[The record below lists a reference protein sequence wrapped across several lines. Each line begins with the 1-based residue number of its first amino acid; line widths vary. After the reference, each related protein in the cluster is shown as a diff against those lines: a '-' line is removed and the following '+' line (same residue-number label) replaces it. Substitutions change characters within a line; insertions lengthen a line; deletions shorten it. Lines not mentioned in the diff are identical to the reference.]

1 VRLHRITSTPDRTV
15 KVVTASPVVAFTG
28 IRNLQGACSMQPVE
42 DLGEGFFCC
51 RFLGGSSDVVGDDDG
66 WPRGVGVALGG
77 RGDVETAE
85 AMLK

>member
-1 VRLHRITSTPDRTV
+1 
-15 KVVTASPVVAFTG
+15 VVAFTG

-51 RFLGGSSDVVGDDDG
+51 RSLGGSSDVVGDDDG

-77 RGDVETAE
+77 ATV
-85 AMLK
+85 MLGAAVVLKSERNPRTKSSPVPDLS